1 MELNKVYALSPE
13 TMMALEDPRHELVA
27 GITGELIFTLSRTV
41 GPGLHPKFGLRAYVM
56 PGDYGVF
63 AEQFTCRAVMNLD
76 DLRSLNTKDEV
87 SMVFQGWKSGDMVK
101 VTGPIGW
108 SVKSTEA
115 VDLVET
121 FSIELF
127 LRDTVEG
134 IVTKVDVQ

>member
-1 MELNKVYALSPE
+1 MELNKLYALSPE

-41 GPGLHPKFGLRAYVM
+41 GPGLHPKFGLHAYVM
-56 PGDYGVF
+56 PSGYGVF
-63 AEQFTCRAVMNLD
+63 GEQFTCRAVMNLD
-76 DLRSLNTKDEV
+76 DLRSIDTRDEV

-108 SVKSTEA
+108 SVKSLEA
-115 VDLVET
+115 VKLVET